1 MLHGHRKLIW
11 VCCAIAMAAVGLLF
25 LRREEGLS
33 LKASVEVSILSGGAA
48 VLALSGPALADRRR
62 FWKRVFDVTIS
73 GLALIVLAPL
83 MAAIAAAVRLDS
95 PGPILYRQERVG
107 ENGKPFVMLKFRSMR
122 VDADPALHMAH
133 VARLIG
139 GNVSPGHLGTGPGE
153 TLKMRNDPRITRVGR
168 VLRKLSLDELP
179 QLLNVLRGEMSL
191 VGPRPPLP
199 YEVALYK
206 DWHRRRLEALPGITG
221 LWQVEARNRVSF
233 DEMVR
238 LDLRYIA
245 EQSLWLDL
253 KILARTPLAV
263 LSGRGAG

>member
-1 MLHGHRKLIW
+1 MW
-11 VCCAIAMAAVGLLF
+11 VCCAVVIAAGLLLF
-25 LRREEGLS
+25 LSCEES
-33 LKASVEVSILSGGAA
+33 LPCKASLQVSIRSGGIA
-48 VLALSGPALADRRR
+48 VLALSRPVLRGTRRL
-62 FWKRVFDVTIS
+62 WKRLFDVAIS
-73 GLALIVLAPL
+73 VLALVVLAPL

-95 PGPILYRQERVG
+95 PGSILYRQERVG
-107 ENGKPFVMLKFRSMR
+107 EKGKPFVMLKFRSMR

-139 GNVSPGHLGTGPGE
+139 GNLSPGHLGPGPGE
-153 TLKMRNDPRITRVGR
+153 TLKMRDDPRVTRVGR

-179 QLLNVLRGEMSL
+179 QLFNVLRGEMSL

-238 LDLRYIA
+238 LDLRYIE

-263 LSGRGAG
+263 VSGRGAG